1 MQSFHSD
8 ILFSINLFLNPID
21 RSLLKCTC
29 KRFFDYWKNTPKI
42 ENIDDLFIYS
52 SLQWIQRKQIK
63 PNIDQVQLLAQYGH
77 LEVLR
82 IYQR

>member
-8 ILFSINLFLNPID
+8 ILFSINRFLNPID

-42 ENIDDLFIYS
+42 KISMIYLFIQVYNGFNENRS
-52 SLQWIQRKQIK
+52 NPIEIK
-63 PNIDQVQLLAQYGH
+63 LICWHIMD
-77 LEVLR
+77 
-82 IYQR
+82 IWKF